1 MWKPELMCIQ
11 FEDIK
16 VDRLLIAEVQE
27 MEKGGKSLRRRAA
40 EKKSE
45 REEKKRKSL
54 REGRGEE
61 NLSWHSRKRL
71 CGCKNNLR

>member
-16 VDRLLIAEVQE
+16 VDRLLIAELQE

-45 REEKKRKSL
+45 REEKREEEKEFEGGARRREFVLALQKTTL
-54 REGRGEE
+54 RV
-61 NLSWHSRKRL
+61 
-71 CGCKNNLR
+71 